1 MRYKIAKALI
11 IFWTA
16 FISVGAFIGG
26 ISMLVKPD
34 GSILHMEE
42 MLPYFQLL
50 PFADVLFK
58 DYLFPGIALII
69 VNGITNALACTLV
82 IMNKKVGF
90 ILGPIFGFTL
100 MLWII
105 IQFVIF
111 PPNILDT
118 LYFIFGILQ
127 LLCGYFALVS
137 YNQKYFKFDEGDY
150 PNVNKGS
157 KTLVVYFSRL
167 RYTKKIAYIKANE
180 LGADI
185 EEIKTKERT
194 EGTLGFWWCGRFGMH
209 HWAMDTFPLEKD
221 LSTYDKII
229 IVTPIWVFNICP
241 PIRDFMRKNKDVL
254 SKKKVEMIYNHFNPW
269 LPRCAIKEA
278 REYANVISITS
289 KTTMLGHTFK

>member
-127 LLCGYFALVS
+127 LLC
-137 YNQKYFKFDEGDY
+137 
-150 PNVNKGS
+150 
-157 KTLVVYFSRL
+157 
-167 RYTKKIAYIKANE
+167 
-180 LGADI
+180 
-185 EEIKTKERT
+185 
-194 EGTLGFWWCGRFGMH
+194 
-209 HWAMDTFPLEKD
+209 
-221 LSTYDKII
+221 
-229 IVTPIWVFNICP
+229 
-241 PIRDFMRKNKDVL
+241 
-254 SKKKVEMIYNHFNPW
+254 
-269 LPRCAIKEA
+269 
-278 REYANVISITS
+278 
-289 KTTMLGHTFK
+289 

>member
-1 MRYKIAKALI
+1 MKRKI
-11 IFWTA
+11 
-16 FISVGAFIGG
+16 S
-26 ISMLVKPD
+26 
-34 GSILHMEE
+34 
-42 MLPYFQLL
+42 
-50 PFADVLFK
+50 
-58 DYLFPGIALII
+58 
-69 VNGITNALACTLV
+69 ALAAVLLAIGLTACGNNNSQVSADATQNMQIESSV
-82 IMNKKVGF
+82 ETENTNNTEEAEQTVTSEDASNATDEIVE
-90 ILGPIFGFTL
+90 
-100 MLWII
+100 
-105 IQFVIF
+105 
-111 PPNILDT
+111 DT
-118 LYFIFGILQ
+118 SSEATESSEEDG
-127 LLCGYFALVS
+127 G
-137 YNQKYFKFDEGDY
+137 
-150 PNVNKGS
+150 
-157 KTLVVYFSRL
+157 TLVVYFSRL

-278 REYANVISITS
+278 KEYANVISITS